1 MPSLDQTSQSAV
13 QGVLLL
19 CFITEYLSQAIGTS
33 QPSLTFLEG
42 TCWDHVSPPLSFM
55 GTKGQIQME
64 ESSSEQLPG
73 TYVCFLRCQN
83 TGHAPCGESKHSCWC
98 NPTRAPCHLQG
109 NEKELMCTDRDITHP
124 HRHKYNTVTGSS
136 SGDFQPLIYWQ
147 REPPY
152 SERLLEAKELQTMK
166 VEACPSVGQV
176 TSTILTPLTPA
187 RFPAG

>member
-98 NPTRAPCHLQG
+98 NPQEHPAIYRGMRKNWCAQTGTSLTHTGISTTLSQG
-109 NEKELMCTDRDITHP
+109 VALETSNPWYTDRGNHHIQKGFWKPRNSKQWKWKH
-124 HRHKYNTVTGSS
+124 V
-136 SGDFQPLIYWQ
+136 
-147 REPPY
+147 
-152 SERLLEAKELQTMK
+152 LL
-166 VEACPSVGQV
+166 
-176 TSTILTPLTPA
+176 
-187 RFPAG
+187 